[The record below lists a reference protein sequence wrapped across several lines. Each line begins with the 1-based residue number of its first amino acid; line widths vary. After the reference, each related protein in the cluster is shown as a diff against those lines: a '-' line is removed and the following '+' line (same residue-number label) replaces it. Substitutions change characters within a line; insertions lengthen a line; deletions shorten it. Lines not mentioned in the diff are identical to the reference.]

1 MMNCEQ
7 CQNELEDFL
16 YGELESP
23 RAKALRAHLRV
34 CAACAAQQTALE
46 REHQLFTQYYEQS
59 ALEPS
64 DALWHSIQTEI
75 RATGHE
81 TATANVAETS
91 ASWRQRLW
99 VNSAW
104 WRQATFATA
113 LVLVSVAATTLY
125 FKWQAQ
131 PTTNPLL
138 AQGGEPT
145 LQASPTFTPS
155 PSPEI
160 LPAPKTNAPRVAR
173 PLPQP
178 KLNEAQALQNQLAR
192 AEREY
197 QQAIKLLDRVI
208 ARQRDQ
214 LEPNVR
220 RQYESS
226 LALIDNSI
234 AESRRA
240 LRGEPSNT
248 DSSQFLLAAYARKLE
263 LMRDIAMQA
272 GQ

>member
-16 YGELESP
+16 YGELDGA
-23 RAKALRAHLRV
+23 RANALRAHLRA
-34 CAACAAQQTALE
+34 CADCAAQQTALE
-46 REHQLFTQYYEQS
+46 REHALFTQYYEQS

-64 DALWHSIQTEI
+64 DALWRSIQTRIQQEPQPV
-75 RATGHE
+75 AMG
-81 TATANVAETS
+81 VAETS

-113 LVLVSVAATTLY
+113 LVLASVAATTLY

-131 PTTNPLL
+131 PSDDNSRVAVKAT
-138 AQGGEPT
+138 PT
-145 LQASPTFTPS
+145 PQASPTFTPT
-155 PSPEI
+155 PSPEVS
-160 LPAPKTNAPRVAR
+160 PAPKTNAPRTTR
-173 PLPQP
+173 PLPPP

-214 LEPNVR
+214 LDPNVR

-226 LALIDNSI
+226 LALIDDSI

-240 LRGEPSNT
+240 LRGEAADAT
-248 DSSQFLLAAYARKLE
+248 TSQFLLAAYARKLE